1 MFSTGDIVI
10 DQLKEEKVKIVER
23 MEVWGFISYKVY
35 NPSEDEI
42 YKLAEDQI
50 RPIEEKTGTYNENY
64 IKYIS
69 LLGKIKNE
77 VSTGILSSLASGIIP
92 LPHQKYVLN
101 RALRDNNIR
110 YILADEVGLG
120 KTIEAGLIIKELKA
134 RGIIKRILIVCPK
147 GLVTQWNL
155 EMSEKFNE
163 KFHVILPEDHK
174 TIRKLTE
181 NDDIYSEFDQVI
193 SPMDSIKPLEK
204 RAGWTAE
211 RIEAHNRERIH
222 SIVHSGWD
230 LVVIDEAHRVAG
242 SSGEVARHKLGRQL
256 AFASPYLL
264 LLTATP
270 HNGKTEP
277 FLRLI
282 RLVDEDAFPNVKAIV
297 KEQVAPYIIRTEKRE
312 AIDNKGKRLFKN
324 RNTQV
329 EEVEWDERHSMQSE
343 LYSRTTEYVTQSY
356 NKAKRARGKNMW
368 FIFLLIIMQRMV
380 TSSTRAIR
388 ESLERRLEVL
398 LKEDFRLNHLSEED
412 LYEMEFEENL
422 DDVIQTDAMNV
433 RNEAKEL
440 QEIVEIAK
448 QAEFQYMDAK
458 VEPFMNIV
466 DELLGKNTNQKI
478 IVFTEFVAT
487 QKYLSELL
495 EKQGFTTS
503 KLNGSMGIE
512 ERNKVLEDFK
522 TESQLLISTDAGGE
536 GLNLQFANVVINYD
550 LPWNPMKIEQ
560 RIGRVDR
567 IGQQQDVFIYNFIL
581 KDTVENRVKTVL
593 EEKLS
598 LILEESGID
607 KYSDVLDSE
616 FSEMSFTDAYLKSL
630 GNPKQVEFFL
640 KPVEKDLKTQVKNA
654 EKFRDVIHEEKDLKP
669 LVGTES
675 NFDVERALRKMVM
688 YYENYK
694 GRSYLPIDQLS
705 INDPQIIRHLHQD
718 FTRTKDEAIP
728 VISIENFP
736 NEEGYFSLWEI
747 SLADSN
753 QAKRVIPVFITKEMI
768 LRPIAGQKI
777 WETILKEEHP
787 IGVNGEFDLKQELFQ
802 KIEDMAKEVSYD
814 TFLEM
819 KNAFEKKKE
828 ETYRKYLYALELR
841 IDAAR
846 NIGIENIRNH
856 KLLKLMREKEEVEK
870 EYQTGLKV
878 FPEFKPLLLI
888 YLEG

>member
-1 MFSTGDIVI
+1 MFSTGDIVF
-10 DQLKEEKVKIVER
+10 DQIKEVKVKIVER
-23 MEVWGFISYKVY
+23 MEVWGFTSYKVY

-50 RPIEEKTGTYNENY
+50 RPIEEEADICNVDY

-69 LLGKIKNE
+69 LLAKIKNE
-77 VSTGILSSLASGIIP
+77 VSTGVLSSLSSGILP
-92 LPHQKYVLN
+92 LPHQKHVLN

-134 RGIIKRILIVCPK
+134 RGMIKRILIVCPK

-174 TIRKLTE
+174 TIKKLTE

-204 RAGWTAE
+204 RAGWTEE
-211 RIEAHNRERIH
+211 RIETYNRERVE

-242 SSGEVARHKLGRQL
+242 SSGEVARHKLGRLL
-256 AFASPYLL
+256 ASASPYLL

-282 RLVDEDAFPNVKAIV
+282 RLVDEQAFPNVKAIV
-297 KEQVAPYIIRTEKRE
+297 KDQVAPFLIRTEKRE
-312 AIDNKGKRLFKN
+312 AIDNQGNRLFKN
-324 RNTQV
+324 RSTQAV
-329 EEVEWDERHSMQSE
+329 EVHWDNRHSMQHQ
-343 LYSRTTEYVTQSY
+343 LYQKTSDYVTKSY
-356 NKAKRARGKNMW
+356 NKARRARGKNMW
-368 FIFLLIIMQRMV
+368 FVFLLIMMQRMV

-398 LKEDFRLNHLSEED
+398 MKEDFRLNHLSEDD
-412 LYEMEFEENL
+412 LYEMELEENL
-422 DDVIQTDAMNV
+422 DDVIQTAAMHV
-433 RNEAKEL
+433 RNEVKEL
-440 QEIVEIAK
+440 QEIVEIAR
-448 QAEFQYMDAK
+448 QAEFQYIDAK
-458 VEPFMNIV
+458 IEPFMEIV
-466 DELLGKNTNQKI
+466 DELTGKSSGQKI

-487 QKYLSELL
+487 QNYLSETL
-495 EKQGFTTS
+495 EKKGYKTS

-512 ERNKVLEDFK
+512 ERNQVIEEFK
-522 TESQLLISTDAGGE
+522 TASQLLISTDAGGE

-567 IGQQQDVFIYNFIL
+567 IGQQQDVYIYNFML
-581 KDTVENRVKTVL
+581 KDTVENRVKSVL

-598 LILEESGID
+598 LILKESGID

-630 GNPKQVEFFL
+630 EEPGEVEFFL
-640 KPVEKDLKTQVKNA
+640 KPVEKDLRTQVKNA
-654 EKFRDVIHEEKDLKP
+654 EKFRDVIHEEKDLKT

-675 NFDVERALRKMVM
+675 NFDVDKALRSMVM
-688 YYENYK
+688 FYENHK
-694 GRSYLPIDQLS
+694 GRSYLPINHLS
-705 INDPQIIRHLHQD
+705 INDPQIIRHLKQE
-718 FTRTKDEAIP
+718 FSRSGNEPLP
-728 VISIENFP
+728 VMGIEDFP
-736 NEEGYFSLWEI
+736 NEEGYFGLWEI
-747 SLADSN
+747 SIADHN
-753 QAKRVIPVFITKEMI
+753 QAKRVMPVFITKEMI
-768 LRPIAGQKI
+768 HRPVAGQKI
-777 WETILKEEHP
+777 WETVLREEHR
-787 IGVNGEFDLKQELFQ
+787 ISINGSVETGEELYRR
-802 KIEDMAKEVSYD
+802 IENIAKEFSYD
-814 TFLEM
+814 TFIDM
-819 KNAFEKKKE
+819 KNAYEKKKE
-828 ETYRKYLYALELR
+828 ETYRKQLYALGLR
-841 IDAAR
+841 IDAAE

-856 KLLKLMREKEEVEK
+856 KLLKLKREKEAVEK
-870 EYQTGLKV
+870 EYRAGLKV
-878 FPEFKPLLLI
+878 YPEFKPLLLI